1 MQPVPAHKKG
11 IYRTAHLFS
20 TYLSLCSHLKGMM
33 KSENWPRCQEN
44 GSRGLKL
51 KIFPVGNLNKQRKQ
65 IHLLFYFCSLDSW
78 KPLIPLNSQPSSES
92 STQTWLHKIWN
103 VLHTEEKHGGKK
115 NKLLGTNTKSPNPL
129 TFLSLSSK
137 EEHKATLFPCISPWI
152 DYCKCLLN
160 CDVLENTEVLLAPCF
175 LLCGV
180 CPLLIAGEL
189 QHCYMARGSR
199 ALWEKKK
206 KKNCWQKLHQ
216 SKLYT

>member
-1 MQPVPAHKKG
+1 MGTSTRGLFHLILEGSAAWYSATVVFKLSTPTHTYVYTYIRFKIRTEQVLKTYQRSLEEMQPVPAHKKG

-115 NKLLGTNTKSPNPL
+115 K
-129 TFLSLSSK
+129 
-137 EEHKATLFPCISPWI
+137 
-152 DYCKCLLN
+152 
-160 CDVLENTEVLLAPCF
+160 
-175 LLCGV
+175 
-180 CPLLIAGEL
+180 
-189 QHCYMARGSR
+189 
-199 ALWEKKK
+199 
-206 KKNCWQKLHQ
+206 
-216 SKLYT
+216 